1 MRIDALAHAPV
12 SQLELAHLRLE
23 ACEVKANH
31 EYIMQPSALER
42 YIYITEG
49 SVCFFLEKGELWAG
63 PQDMVYL
70 PRDTAYNSRWKE
82 DARFMVADMLLR
94 DGEGQDIR
102 FGDAPCVLFNDAHRV
117 YGGLLAELAAKAD
130 ADGPFDW
137 LERMSLALKLL
148 CEMARDTT
156 RTELDE
162 KYRRIQ
168 PGVDYLENNYASD
181 FSVDDLAKI
190 CALSATSFRRLFF
203 ECKGMSP
210 VDYRNSLRIR
220 RAVDMLKTGRCTVSE
235 AAGQVGISD
244 VKYFGK
250 LFKRYTGLS
259 PGILKKKDLW
269 VAGQCPDPPAGA

>member
-1 MRIDALAHAPV
+1 MRIDVLAHVPV
-12 SQLELAHLRLE
+12 NQLELAHIRLE
-23 ACEVKANH
+23 SCEVKANH
-31 EYIMQPSALER
+31 EYIMQPAALER

-49 SVCFFLEKGELWAG
+49 SVCFFLEGKELWAG

-82 DARFMVADMLLR
+82 DARFMVVDMLLR
-94 DGEGQDIR
+94 NAEGQDIR
-102 FGDAPCVLFNDAHRV
+102 FGDAPCVLFNDVHRV
-117 YGGLLAELAAKAD
+117 YGGLLAELAAKAE
-130 ADGPFDW
+130 ANGPFDW

-162 KYRRIQ
+162 KYRRIR
-168 PGVDYLENNYASD
+168 PGIDYLENNYAED
-181 FSVDDLAKI
+181 FSIDDLAKI

-210 VDYRNSLRIR
+210 VEYRNSLRIR
-220 RAVDMLKTGRCTVSE
+220 RATDLLKTGRYTVGD
-235 AAGQVGISD
+235 AAGQVGIGD
-244 VKYFGK
+244 INYFGK

-259 PGILKKKDLW
+259 PGMLRRKGLW
-269 VAGQCPDPPAGA
+269 ADELCR

>member
-1 MRIDALAHAPV
+1 MRIDVLAHVPV
-12 SQLELAHLRLE
+12 NQLELAHIRLE
-23 ACEVKANH
+23 SCEVKANH
-31 EYIMQPSALER
+31 EYIMQPAALER

-49 SVCFFLEKGELWAG
+49 SVCFFLEGKELWAG

-82 DARFMVADMLLR
+82 DARFMVVDMLLR
-94 DGEGQDIR
+94 NAEGQDIR
-102 FGDAPCVLFNDAHRV
+102 FGDAPCVLFNDVHRV
-117 YGGLLAELAAKAD
+117 YGGLLAELAAKAE
-130 ADGPFDW
+130 ANGPFDW

-162 KYRRIQ
+162 KYRRIR
-168 PGVDYLENNYASD
+168 PGIDYLENNYAED
-181 FSVDDLAKI
+181 FSIDDLAKI

-220 RAVDMLKTGRCTVSE
+220 RATDLLKTGRYTVGE
-235 AAGQVGISD
+235 AAGQVGIGD
-244 VKYFGK
+244 INYFGK

-259 PGILKKKDLW
+259 PGMLRRKGLW
-269 VAGQCPDPPAGA
+269 ADELCR